1 MYEYLKKLSSIYAL
15 RMFIDRISDS
25 KVLGIG
31 TGSTV
36 KYFIDEL
43 IRLGMLK
50 DKKVVV
56 SSYATHNYLY
66 KHGIDAYTPINCN
79 YADIYVDGLD
89 EINANLDIIKGRGA
103 ALLWEKQLAIRSKL
117 RIYIADYTKVNP
129 EQYLYMK
136 PVPIEVVP
144 NAVYY
149 VIEKLTILGY
159 KPVLR
164 IGKMKDGP
172 IITDNG
178 NFIIDLVYEKIQNAK
193 QVDEEIKKING
204 VVETGLFPNNLV
216 DYVIVS
222 YPGNV
227 VKVYSRR

>member
-1 MYEYLKKLSSIYAL
+1 MDKI
-15 RMFIDRISDS
+15 RDS
-25 KVLGIG
+25 KILGIG
-31 TGSTV
+31 TGSTI

-43 IRLGMLK
+43 IRLDMLK

-56 SSYATHNYLY
+56 SSYATLNYLR
-66 KHGIDAYTPINCN
+66 KHGIDAYTPINCD
-79 YADIYVDGLD
+79 YVDIYVDGLD
-89 EINANLDIIKGRGA
+89 EINSNMDIIKGRGA

-117 RIYIADYTKVNP
+117 RIYVADYTKVNP
-129 EQYLYMK
+129 EPYLYMK

-144 NAVYY
+144 NTAYY
-149 VIEKLTILGY
+149 VIEKLAILG

-164 IGKMKDGP
+164 MGKMKDGP

-178 NFIIDLVYEKIQNAK
+178 DFIIDLIYEKIQDARR
-193 QVDEEIKKING
+193 VDEEIKKING

-222 YPGNV
+222 YPGNIIR
-227 VKVYSRR
+227 VYSRR